1 MRISD
6 WSSDVCSSDLL
17 AQPVLGGGR
26 GRAAHRDRD
35 ADALHPGRARA
46 RLERGEIGTHGE
58 AARRI
63 VRLIEGAYPFEHPEL
78 DRKSVVE
85 GKSVSVR
92 VDLGGRRIYKKK
104 TTENMLKPHK
114 K

>member
-78 DRKSVVE
+78 VAQPRIDLHRDARRLIDLLGLVDRTSTRLN
-85 GKSVSVR
+85 SS
-92 VDLGGRRIYKKK
+92 
-104 TTENMLKPHK
+104 H
-114 K
+114 